1 MKEVR
6 GEYIAAADVEYNC
19 PFCGDRH
26 EAQLDYRPG
35 GWTFQHFSGPRVAP
49 CNGQQFRLIVETYNG
64 QFV

>member
-49 CNGQQFRLIVETYNG
+49 CNGQQFLLIVETYNG
-64 QFV
+64 